1 MFPGRY
7 AFKARLK
14 SDCRLTLRAMRK
26 HRVHYLFMLP
36 YLLLFT
42 LFTILPVIVAVLL
55 SFTSFNMLSAPEF
68 IGVDNYFRLFLN
80 DDVFIIALKNTLL
93 FAVIVGPGGFLLS
106 FFFAWLINEL
116 SHNMRV
122 FFTIIFYAPSIS
134 GGIYIIWNY
143 LFSGDAQGYVNS
155 ILRKLGIIQTPIQ
168 FFQNPDYMFP
178 ILIVIILWMSL
189 GTSFLVFI
197 AGFQGVDKQYY
208 EAAALDGIS
217 NRWQELWYV
226 TLPMMKP
233 QLLLSAVLSI
243 TGSFGV
249 GDVIT
254 NLCGFPS
261 TNYAVHT
268 IMNHLSHYG
277 TTRYEMGYA
286 CTLATILFLMMIF
299 CNSVIRKLLKSVGT

>member
-80 DDVFIIALKNTLL
+80 DDIFIIALKNTLL

-217 NRWQELWYV
+217 NPLAGALVCDPAHDEAAASALRGAQHYRFVRSRRRNNEPLRFPEHELR
-226 TLPMMKP
+226 
-233 QLLLSAVLSI
+233 
-243 TGSFGV
+243 GSYDNEPSV
-249 GDVIT
+249 G
-254 NLCGFPS
+254 LRH
-261 TNYAVHT
+261 YAVRNG
-268 IMNHLSHYG
+268 ICL
-277 TTRYEMGYA
+277 YA
-286 CTLATILFLMMIF
+286 CDDTVPYDDFLQF
-299 CNSVIRKLLKSVGT
+299 GYT

>member
-122 FFTIIFYAPSIS
+122 FFTI
-134 GGIYIIWNY
+134 
-143 LFSGDAQGYVNS
+143 
-155 ILRKLGIIQTPIQ
+155 LRKLGIIQTPIQ

-268 IMNHLSHYG
+268 IMNHLSDYG

>member
-1 MFPGRY
+1 MTFLHSSTESV
-7 AFKARLK
+7 KL
-14 SDCRLTLRAMRK
+14 
-26 HRVHYLFMLP
+26 LP

-80 DDVFIIALKNTLL
+80 DDIFIIALKNTLL

-268 IMNHLSHYG
+268 IMNHLSDYG

>member
-36 YLLLFT
+36 YLLLFS

-268 IMNHLSHYG
+268 IMNHLSDYG

>member
-80 DDVFIIALKNTLL
+80 DDIFIIALKNTLL

-254 NLCGFPS
+254 NPLRFPEHELRGS
-261 TNYAVHT
+261 YDNEPSVGLRHYAVRNG
-268 IMNHLSHYG
+268 ICL
-277 TTRYEMGYA
+277 YA
-286 CTLATILFLMMIF
+286 CDDTVPYDDFLQF
-299 CNSVIRKLLKSVGT
+299 GYT

>member
-1 MFPGRY
+1 MQAY
-7 AFKARLK
+7 AQGNEKTQGSL
-14 SDCRLTLRAMRK
+14 L
-26 HRVHYLFMLP
+26 VHAP
-36 YLLLFT
+36 
-42 LFTILPVIVAVLL
+42 
-55 SFTSFNMLSAPEF
+55 LSAAVYF
-68 IGVDNYFRLFLN
+68 IYDSDGNSGGAAQLYFFLYADRAGVYRC
-80 DDVFIIALKNTLL
+80 
-93 FAVIVGPGGFLLS
+93 FLLS

-268 IMNHLSHYG
+268 IMNHLSDYG

>member
-1 MFPGRY
+1 MLPGRH

-14 SDCRLTLRAMRK
+14 SDCSNTLKSMRK
-26 HRVHYLFMLP
+26 HRAHYLFMLP
-36 YLLLFT
+36 YLIIFT
-42 LFTILPVIVAVLL
+42 LFTILPVIVAVWL
-55 SFTSFNMLSAPEF
+55 SFTSFNMLSAPKF

-80 DDVFIIALKNTLL
+80 DDIFIIALKNTLA
-93 FAVIVGPGGFLLS
+93 FAIIIGPGGFLLS
-106 FFFAWLINEL
+106 FFFAWLINDL
-116 SHNMRV
+116 SHKMRV
-122 FFTIIFYAPSIS
+122 FFTIVFYAPSIS
-134 GGIYIIWNY
+134 GGIFVIWNY

-155 ILRKLGIIQTPIQ
+155 MLRKLGLIQSPIQ
-168 FFQNPDYMFP
+168 FFQNTSYMFP
-178 ILIVIILWMSL
+178 ILIMIILWMSL

-197 AGFQGVDKQYY
+197 AGFQGVDRQYY

-243 TGSFGV
+243 TNSFGV

-268 IMNHLSHYG
+268 IMNHLADYG

-286 CTLATILFLMMIF
+286 
-299 CNSVIRKLLKSVGT
+299 

>member
-106 FFFAWLINEL
+106 FFYAWLINEL

-155 ILRKLGIIQTPIQ
+155 ILRRLGIIQTPIQ

-189 GTSFLVFI
+189 GTSFLLFI
-197 AGFQGVDKQYY
+197 AGF
-208 EAAALDGIS
+208 
-217 NRWQELWYV
+217 
-226 TLPMMKP
+226 
-233 QLLLSAVLSI
+233 
-243 TGSFGV
+243 
-249 GDVIT
+249 
-254 NLCGFPS
+254 
-261 TNYAVHT
+261 
-268 IMNHLSHYG
+268 
-277 TTRYEMGYA
+277 
-286 CTLATILFLMMIF
+286 
-299 CNSVIRKLLKSVGT
+299 

>member
-1 MFPGRY
+1 MLPGRH

-14 SDCRLTLRAMRK
+14 SDCSNTLKSMRK
-26 HRVHYLFMLP
+26 HRAHYLFMLP
-36 YLLLFT
+36 YLIIFT
-42 LFTILPVIVAVLL
+42 LFTILPVIVAVWL
-55 SFTSFNMLSAPEF
+55 SFTSFNMLSAPKF

-80 DDVFIIALKNTLL
+80 DDIFIIALKNTLA
-93 FAVIVGPGGFLLS
+93 FAIIIGPGGFLLS
-106 FFFAWLINEL
+106 FFFAWLINDL
-116 SHNMRV
+116 SHKMRV
-122 FFTIIFYAPSIS
+122 FFTIVFYAPSIS
-134 GGIYIIWNY
+134 GGIFVIWNY

-155 ILRKLGIIQTPIQ
+155 MLRKLGLIQSPIQ
-168 FFQNPDYMFP
+168 FFQNTSYMFP
-178 ILIVIILWMSL
+178 ILIMIILWMSL

-197 AGFQGVDKQYY
+197 AGFQGVDRQYY
-208 EAAALDGIS
+208 EAAVLDGIS

-243 TGSFGV
+243 TNSFGV

-268 IMNHLSHYG
+268 IMNHLADYG

-286 CTLATILFLMMIF
+286 CTLATILFLVMIF
-299 CNSVIRKLLKSVGT
+299 CNAVIRKLLKSVGT

>member
-80 DDVFIIALKNTLL
+80 DDIFIIALKNTLL

-197 AGFQGVDKQYY
+197 AGFQGVDKQYF

-268 IMNHLSHYG
+268 IMNHLSDYG
-277 TTRYEMGYA
+277 TTRYEMDMPVRLRRY
-286 CTLATILFLMMIF
+286 CSL
-299 CNSVIRKLLKSVGT
+299 